1 MGEISDLI
9 GIYGAIER
17 AVVSDPERRAAVAQ
31 VLPIY
36 GDETV
41 EDVDEFKWFDELE
54 DWTREKSG
62 IASDASPFPSADA
75 ALKELATIEPVGR
88 MRARRMLA
96 IAALARAIPDYA
108 NPATPQGRLAQQA
121 LGFETLTDDHERV
134 SSLLHRLLTDQSEDA
149 ELTPDEWWARMLARA
164 SDERVLFDDP
174 ALIGHRP
181 CTAGLV
187 RVPVSVPG
195 PGSVF
200 ATALKTEFESVG
212 IEFDRV
218 IRFLDPANWTCCN
231 GFWCE
236 MKFVE
241 TMPSGAQ
248 HFHEVVSLDC
258 PNKDHTWSIEAE
270 LAFTH
275 RKFTDPRVAATEYH
289 LVPPHPL
296 ANDDVLVDAG
306 VLTVEE
312 LDPPPVSRLRVTT
325 TKRVYFTR
333 HFPGPGLALFMCAV
347 GYAAIAEDFVYTCAI
362 DPAKEGSDFN
372 PHRKEGHTGPRPPLQ
387 PVIKQFADEIAD
399 ATKACIR
406 DLAQMAQET
415 SEKIEAK
422 HYGADDLA
430 QDAAGLWLK
439 SFREGAKAVD
449 LGVRSAEAA
458 AARARRPPEE
468 ED

>member
-9 GIYGAIER
+9 GIYGAIEG
-17 AVVSDPERRAAVAQ
+17 AVLSDPERRAAVAQ

-36 GDETV
+36 GDARV
-41 EDVDEFKWFDELE
+41 QDVDDFRWFDQLV
-54 DWTREKSG
+54 DWTRDERG
-62 IASDASPFPSADA
+62 IAPEVSPFPDADA
-75 ALKELATIEPVGR
+75 ALKDLATIMPVGR

-96 IAALARAIPDYA
+96 IAALARAIPVYGD
-108 NPATPQGRLAQQA
+108 PRTLQGRLAQRA
-121 LGFETLTDDHERV
+121 LGFEQLTDDHERV
-134 SSLLHRLLTDQSEDA
+134 GSLMHRILTDESQDA
-149 ELTPDEWWARMLARA
+149 ELTPAQWWEL
-164 SDERVLFDDP
+164 VLDRSAGQGVLYDAP
-174 ALIGHRP
+174 SLIGHQP

-195 PGSVF
+195 PGSVL
-200 ATALKTEFESVG
+200 ATALKTEFESLG

-218 IRFLDPANWTCCN
+218 IRFLDPANWKCCN

-241 TMPSGAQ
+241 TLPSGAQ
-248 HFHEVVSLDC
+248 HFHEVVSIDC
-258 PNKDHTWSIEAE
+258 PNKEHTWSIQAE

-275 RKFTDPRVAATEYH
+275 RAFSDPRVAATEYH

-312 LDPPPVSRLRVTT
+312 LEPAPVSRLRVTT
-325 TKRVYFTR
+325 TKRVYFRR
-333 HFPGPGLALFMCAV
+333 HLPGPGMALFMCAA

-362 DPAKEGSDFN
+362 DHTKKGSEFN
-372 PHRKEGHTGPRPPLQ
+372 PRPKTGTHPGTRPPLE

-406 DLAQMAQET
+406 DLAQMAQDT

-439 SFREGAKAVD
+439 TFREGAKAVD
-449 LGVRSAEAA
+449 LGMRSAEAA

-468 ED
+468 D